1 MPDALVAVVHVIT
14 TVSDVTTMPSYQ
26 VQWVAQHVPHTEQ
39 RDSHDATHVCRHSQ
53 EKFVQAYLKQTD
65 KIPPANM
72 FNAKGNNAAR
82 LFNQWGSFLTRLL
95 PRPTGRAYP
104 DVVAVGHNLEIS
116 WNRKFMPIDGTSAS
130 APIFA
135 GVVSLVNSQR
145 VSHSMPPL
153 GFLGP
158 LLYTTAGTRE
168 EGQFV
173 LLLLLLLLVQC
184 ATSLTLAQFC
194 CWQRRTQVPSM
205 TLRLVITSVVPKAS
219 LPSAARPATRCHN
232 CSTNTSEST
241 QTHTVIR

>member
-1 MPDALVAVVHVIT
+1 MLLFRSTSGA
-14 TVSDVTTMPSYQ
+14 PS
-26 VQWVAQHVPHTEQ
+26 
-39 RDSHDATHVCRHSQ
+39 S
-53 EKFVQAYLKQTD
+53 
-65 KIPPANM
+65 PAP
-72 FNAKGNNAAR
+72 F
-82 LFNQWGSFLTRLL
+82 S
-95 PRPTGRAYP
+95 RPTGRAYP

-173 LLLLLLLLVQC
+173 LLLLLLVRWCGPPSHLHKLR
-184 ATSLTLAQFC
+184 

-205 TLRLVITSVVPKAS
+205 TLRLVTTSVVLKAS

-241 QTHTVIR
+241 RTHTVIR

>member
-1 MPDALVAVVHVIT
+1 MQLVCSTSGA
-14 TVSDVTTMPSYQ
+14 PSSP
-26 VQWVAQHVPHTEQ
+26 AFPPH
-39 RDSHDATHVCRHSQ
+39 
-53 EKFVQAYLKQTD
+53 
-65 KIPPANM
+65 
-72 FNAKGNNAAR
+72 
-82 LFNQWGSFLTRLL
+82 
-95 PRPTGRAYP
+95 TGRAYP

-168 EGQFV
+168 EAQIV
-173 LLLLLLLLVQC
+173 SLLLLLVRC
-184 ATSLTLAQFC
+184 ATSLTLAQFH

-205 TLRLVITSVVPKAS
+205 TLRLVTTSVVLKAS

-241 QTHTVIR
+241 RTHTVLR